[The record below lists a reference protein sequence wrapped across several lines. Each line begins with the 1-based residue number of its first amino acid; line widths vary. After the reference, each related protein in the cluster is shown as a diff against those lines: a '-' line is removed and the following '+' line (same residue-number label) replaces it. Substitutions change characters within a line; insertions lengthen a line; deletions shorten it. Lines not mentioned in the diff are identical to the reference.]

1 MATTSKYLDQEGVEG
16 LWLKQ
21 KQWNLTHIAP
31 PFAGKAL
38 SLADGTGGSV
48 QHQSI
53 DNDSR
58 LDVYLVGNEM
68 AVLNPADGK
77 YYSNW
82 NVYTEGGDLLGTGAE
97 IYGTAP
103 AFHCT
108 ADNSLWLRTP
118 AGDIVNVGVFVA
130 DVEAIQSTI
139 EALNTALQ
147 GHADKIATATE
158 LGHVKVA
165 TRDDEENPN
174 AQGIDWTYANV
185 VMETETTATGSAPTG
200 VIKYHYPKLAAK
212 DEVYTQQ
219 GHPLGRKYGNDGLMS
234 KEDKAALDDMKT
246 DVAALKQAATT
257 SANFKGS
264 IGPDGADVSA
274 LPATHKTGD
283 EYVVQLPDDMA
294 TWTLGS
300 FELEDGDFIRC
311 KATGTAAN
319 DEDWTVLQANV
330 QPIPVAFINSLD

>member
-1 MATTSKYLDQEGVEG
+1 MATTSQYLDQEGVEG

-48 QHQSI
+48 QQQSI
-53 DNDSR
+53 NNDSR

-68 AVLNPADGK
+68 AALNTADGK
-77 YYSNW
+77 YYANW
-82 NVYTEGGDLLGTGAE
+82 NVYTEGGDLLGSGPE

-165 TRDDEENPN
+165 
-174 AQGIDWTYANV
+174 
-185 VMETETTATGSAPTG
+185 ET
-200 VIKYHYPKLAAK
+200 H
-212 DEVYTQQ
+212 
-219 GHPLGRKYGNDGLMS
+219 N
-234 KEDKAALDDMKT
+234 
-246 DVAALKQAATT
+246 
-257 SANFKGS
+257 
-264 IGPDGADVSA
+264 SA
-274 LPATHKTGD
+274 LSQTVGVNLCIQQFLAKLKD
-283 EYVVQLPDDMA
+283 YI
-294 TWTLGS
+294 
-300 FELEDGDFIRC
+300 LE
-311 KATGTAAN
+311 T
-319 DEDWTVLQANV
+319 
-330 QPIPVAFINSLD
+330 